1 MNSESLIAIA
11 AGAAVAITGMAAA
24 FGIGAATQKAV
35 ESAARQPEAANSI
48 LRILVLGAS
57 LVEATAVYALIIG
70 LIILFTK

>member
-1 MNSESLIAIA
+1 MNSEALIAIA
-11 AGAAVAITGMAAA
+11 AGAAVVITGIAAA

-57 LVEATAVYALIIG
+57 LVEATAVYALVLA
-70 LIILFTK
+70 LILLLVK